1 MKLRAALEQYITLK
15 KSLGFRFE
23 TARRILM
30 AFSRALEEV
39 NMGEVK
45 PTAVRAYLDGDGPVT
60 RTWALKWRTLRCF
73 YRFAQ
78 ARGLARRTPL
88 PHDAPKVSTSFT
100 PYIYTDQELR
110 HLLEAITPQR
120 AAGLTLGTVRALL
133 LLLYGAGLRISE
145 ALQLE
150 DADVDLK
157 DQLLRVRCS
166 KFFKTRLV
174 PIGPRLAQELAK
186 YESKRP
192 AASGSHRRFFRTK
205 RGAAISCCAADR
217 IFRTLCVAAGITRS
231 DGAYY
236 QPRLHD
242 LRHTAAVHRLVAG
255 YREGI
260 DLQTLLVSL
269 SAYLGHVD
277 LSATQRYLTVTP
289 ELRGKAC
296 LRFAR
301 YALGG
306 SDE

>member
-1 MKLRAALEQYITLK
+1 
-15 KSLGFRFE
+15 
-23 TARRILM
+23 M
-30 AFSRALEEV
+30 AFSRALGEV
-39 NMGEVK
+39 NLAEVE

-78 ARGLARRTPL
+78 ARGLARRSPL
-88 PHDAPKVSTSFT
+88 PHRPPKVTTSFT

-110 HLLEAITPQR
+110 QLLEAITPKR
-120 AAGLTLGTVRALL
+120 AAGLTPRTVRALL

-150 DADVDLK
+150 DADVELK
-157 DQLLRVRCS
+157 DRLLRVRCS

-186 YESKRP
+186 YECERP
-192 AASGSHRRFFRTK
+192 AAKGTHRRFFRSK
-205 RGAAISCCAADR
+205 RGAPISCCAIDR
-217 IFRTLCVAAGITRS
+217 IFRALRAATGIERS
-231 DGAYY
+231 DGAYH

-255 YREGI
+255 YRQGV
-260 DLQTLLVSL
+260 DLQTLLLSL

-277 LSATQRYLTVTP
+277 LGASQPYLTVIP
-289 ELRGKAC
+289 ELREKAC
-296 LRFAR
+296 QRFAR

-306 SDE
+306 SHE